1 MTWSF
6 AYLQPFLP
14 YFLGLIF
21 KIRVNEQM
29 TFRAHSL
36 STTEAA
42 TMTPTLDTME
52 DLPSGDMMYIGDP
65 MNSMDFELSTDLGP
79 EIFSTDA
86 EALHFP
92 TPLDEPAQ
100 RNVSDSSVSESKSI
114 VVSSEDPVTAGFLTG
129 RPPIQ
134 LYLSCDD
141 TVMSPYQILAR
152 RQIEFF
158 EANLDDIESN
168 AQGRNKPIVL
178 GQVGIRCRHCNHLPP
193 KQRKR
198 GAVYYPAK
206 LEGVYQAA
214 HNMALSHFST
224 YCESMD
230 ESLRKNLIYLRENKT
245 TTGGGKSA
253 WAERAGALCIFE
265 DAHGLRFFP
274 KLQYREECERL
285 EI

>member
-1 MTWSF
+1 
-6 AYLQPFLP
+6 
-14 YFLGLIF
+14 
-21 KIRVNEQM
+21 
-29 TFRAHSL
+29 
-36 STTEAA
+36 
-42 TMTPTLDTME
+42 MTPTLDIME
-52 DLPSGDMMYIGDP
+52 GPSSCDMMCTDDP
-65 MNSMDFELSTDLGP
+65 MNSMECELSTDLSP
-79 EIFSTDA
+79 EMFSNDA
-86 EALHFP
+86 EALRFP
-92 TPLDEPAQ
+92 TLHNEPAQ
-100 RNVSDSSVSESKSI
+100 RNVSDSSGSESKTI
-114 VVSSEDPVTAGFLTG
+114 VASSPEDSTSSLTG

-141 TVMSPYQILAR
+141 TVMSPYQVLAR

-158 EANLDDIESN
+158 EANVDDIESN

-230 ESLRKNLIYLRENKT
+230 ESLRQNLIYLRENKSS
-245 TTGGGKSA
+245 TGGGKSA

-265 DAHGLRFFP
+265 DERGLRFFP
-274 KLQYREECERL
+274 RLQYREDCERL